1 MLNKLIVISLFYLPL
16 SAFSAEFEFSLG
28 AGFQYS
34 GVIGTQ
40 FAIKHEDSK
49 YFLSVGLPGYSL
61 GMQTI
66 VADNEYHSVGFSLG
80 EIQDI
85 FGGDHQYGFLT
96 YNYHMDGFKNKGW
109 VFGTGVGFYH
119 EESSTSLF
127 SHEHINGATTAMY
140 TLDVGYK
147 F

>member
-1 MLNKLIVISLFYLPL
+1 MLNKLIVISLFSLPF
-16 SAFSAEFEFSLG
+16 SASGAEFEFSLG

-40 FAIKHEDSK
+40 FAVKHDDSK
-49 YFLSVGLPGYSL
+49 YYVSFGLPGYSL

-66 VADNEYHSVGFSLG
+66 TSDNEKHSVGLSFG
-80 EIQDI
+80 EIQGVFD
-85 FGGDHQYGFLT
+85 GDSQYGFIT
-96 YNYHMDGFKNKGW
+96 YNYHLNGFKNNGW
-109 VFGTGVGFYH
+109 VFGAGLGFYD
-119 EESSTSLF
+119 EESYTPLF
-127 SHEHINGATTAMY
+127 SNERINPSRKTMF